1 MKAHLIK
8 NALNLQAS
16 EHTLPFFK
24 AAPSIN
30 VFPTINCESAR
41 DPLGMTRWSE
51 VVLNACTSM
60 SHSLMDLNQGD

>member
-41 DPLGMTRWSE
+41 DPLGMTR
-51 VVLNACTSM
+51 
-60 SHSLMDLNQGD
+60 